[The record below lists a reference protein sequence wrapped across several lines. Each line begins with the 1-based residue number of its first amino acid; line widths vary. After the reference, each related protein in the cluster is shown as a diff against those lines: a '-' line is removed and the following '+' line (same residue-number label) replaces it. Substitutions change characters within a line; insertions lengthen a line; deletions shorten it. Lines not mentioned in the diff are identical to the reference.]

1 MHCLF
6 LTCAQVTRQIV
17 KPALGEVVVFE
28 YPFTNPFSHEV
39 VSANMASVFSG
50 ACSITLTETSL
61 ICACWL
67 SLCLNNP

>member
-39 VSANMASVFSG
+39 VSANMASVLVLAQSH
-50 ACSITLTETSL
+50 SL
-61 ICACWL
+61 RQA
-67 SLCLNNP
+67 